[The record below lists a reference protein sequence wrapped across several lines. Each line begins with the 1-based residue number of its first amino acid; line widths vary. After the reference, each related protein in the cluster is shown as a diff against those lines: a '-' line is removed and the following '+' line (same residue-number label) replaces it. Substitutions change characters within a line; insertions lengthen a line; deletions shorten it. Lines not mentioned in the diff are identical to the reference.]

1 LAAGLIVMAVRWRQ
15 VGTVL
20 RSNGPLLVFFLYCAI
35 SVFWSDFPFVAFKRW
50 NKALGDLIMV
60 LIVLTDPDPS
70 AAIKRLLARTG
81 FVLLP
86 ASILLIRYYG
96 DLGRVYDRWEGTLQ
110 TVGVTTNKNM
120 LGMTCLVLGL
130 GALWRFLK
138 VYRSE
143 KSALRTKQL
152 VAQGVLVALVVWLL
166 SIANSM
172 TSIVCFALAG
182 SLIVATSIPAMFR
195 NRTAIHALVLFLLFI
210 ACSPLFSALGSGFVE
225 VLGRDPTL
233 TGRTFIWE
241 IVLDLA
247 GNPLVGTGFESFWLG
262 ERLEKVW
269 NIFFFPLNEAHNGYI
284 EVYLNLGWVGLA
296 MLAAIMMAGY
306 RDILRSFHQGQDM
319 AKLRL
324 AYFVAALA
332 YSLTEAG
339 FRMMSP
345 IWIFFLLAV
354 TAIPKA
360 SVPQVAAEWQPESFP
375 LWSATASP
383 VPAKASE
390 PARF

>member
-1 LAAGLIVMAVRWRQ
+1 
-15 VGTVL
+15 
-20 RSNGPLLVFFLYCAI
+20 
-35 SVFWSDFPFVAFKRW
+35 
-50 NKALGDLIMV
+50 
-60 LIVLTDPDPS
+60 
-70 AAIKRLLARTG
+70 
-81 FVLLP
+81 
-86 ASILLIRYYG
+86 
-96 DLGRVYDRWEGTLQ
+96 
-110 TVGVTTNKNM
+110 
-120 LGMTCLVLGL
+120 
-130 GALWRFLK
+130 
-138 VYRSE
+138 
-143 KSALRTKQL
+143 
-152 VAQGVLVALVVWLL
+152 
-166 SIANSM
+166 
-172 TSIVCFALAG
+172 LAG
-182 SLIVATSIPAMFR
+182 SLIVATTIPAVFR
-195 NRTAIHALVLFLLFI
+195 NRTVIHALVFVLLFI
-210 ACSPLFSALGSGFVE
+210 ACSPLFSTLGSGFVS

-241 IVLDLA
+241 IALSLA
-247 GNPLVGTGFESFWLG
+247 GNPFVGTGFESFWLG